1 MKEGDMKKNIVSG
14 IIICLVTFYFDFA
27 SAQIQG
33 KFWFGGMGAY
43 LDYKEKEAG
52 KVLDKDYGWLP
63 GFEGGFL
70 LSERDWMLRIMG
82 RRVSGDVTYDGQTSE
97 GVPLKFDNEHETI
110 WSVELNYGYTFKT
123 IINVTPYVGIGYR
136 KWVRGKAQLVQAAD
150 GSYVWNYKEVYKWGY
165 VPVGVILEKR
175 FLRSFKIGFD
185 AAVVFPFNMEMT
197 AYLSEIGG
205 SDLDFDLG
213 WHVGGRCELP
223 IAWYIRPATAFYINP
238 FYRYWNI
245 GESNIVSGFYEPHS
259 ITHYYGVSCG
269 VMFEF

>member
-1 MKEGDMKKNIVSG
+1 MRFNF
-14 IIICLVTFYFDFA
+14 TY
-27 SAQIQG
+27 AQIQG

-43 LDYKEKEAG
+43 LDYKEKE
-52 KVLDKDYGWLP
+52 
-63 GFEGGFL
+63 
-70 LSERDWMLRIMG
+70 
-82 RRVSGDVTYDGQTSE
+82 
-97 GVPLKFDNEHETI
+97 
-110 WSVELNYGYTFKT
+110 
-123 IINVTPYVGIGYR
+123 
-136 KWVRGKAQLVQAAD
+136 
-150 GSYVWNYKEVYKWGY
+150 Y